1 MSQHDFN
8 ISNQTASVTRA
19 DINNALG
26 ALATLSSGTTAPYT
40 KYANM
45 LWYETDTNTLWMR
58 NEANST
64 WIRVAY
70 VDQSANAWRVLDN
83 TRVVST
89 SGTTIGYL
97 AVHATSTWQSGV
109 DTNDKLVSPA
119 KVNAAIQA
127 LVPNVLNAS
136 GTAPLYACRA
146 WVNFNGTG
154 TVAIRA
160 SGNVS
165 SITDNGVGNYTV
177 NFTTAMA
184 DVNYAVLGSCIYT
197 EVATQTNLVTLS
209 PYLRDTSSVRVIT
222 GYAADTANAGVL
234 ADCNVVS
241 VAIFR

>member
-119 KVNAAIQA
+119 KLKAAIEALAPVPAGYSDAQA
-127 LVPNVLNAS
+127 RAAQAGHSAGGVGSYGFFFNNNYSFENNVSTTKNPGHLEAGSFLRWSGADPYSTFGLFATAPS
-136 GTAPLYACRA
+136 GTWRLMGFFDYRE
-146 WVNFNGTG
+146 NSDNEQT
-154 TVAIRA
+154 A
-160 SGNVS
+160 SPRFS
-165 SITDNGVGNYTV
+165 
-177 NFTTAMA
+177 
-184 DVNYAVLGSCIYT
+184 L
-197 EVATQTNLVTLS
+197 
-209 PYLRDTSSVRVIT
+209 YLR
-222 GYAADTANAGVL
+222 
-234 ADCNVVS
+234 VS
-241 VAIFR
+241 

>member
-119 KVNAAIQA
+119 KLKAAIEALAPVPAGYSDAQA
-127 LVPNVLNAS
+127 RAAQAGHSVGGIGSYVLGAAEVNLAAGATVAGSSVKPAGAYREPAGRQAYRTTVGSVLS
-136 GTAPLYACRA
+136 GTWRCMGVNTTSGDYPL
-146 WVNFNGTG
+146 
-154 TVAIRA
+154 
-160 SGNVS
+160 
-165 SITDNGVGNYTV
+165 
-177 NFTTAMA
+177 
-184 DVNYAVLGSCIYT
+184 
-197 EVATQTNLVTLS
+197 TL
-209 PYLRDTSSVRVIT
+209 YLRIS
-222 GYAADTANAGVL
+222 
-234 ADCNVVS
+234 
-241 VAIFR
+241 